1 MFIYCYHLL
10 STLVCY
16 HMLSLCTPRDRSGTA
31 VTNSA
36 KVPPRPQSASA
47 HSASHA
53 AWLGRCQPMP
63 QGIPQGAGKSSKNS
77 KIFKVSGD
85 DLW

>member
-1 MFIYCYHLL
+1 MFVIILL
-10 STLVCY
+10 SSVIHIGL
-16 HMLSLCTPRDRSGTA
+16 LSLCTPRDRSGTA

-53 AWLGRCQPMP
+53 AWLGRCQPWGP
-63 QGIPQGAGKSSKNS
+63 QGIPQGAGKSWKTQRYIN
-77 KIFKVSGD
+77 
-85 DLW
+85 